1 MNRFK
6 NITHWIAVA
15 FTAAAGFAVSDAGQA
30 LIRQYPKLSAVAT
43 LLGLLGA
50 LYHSPKSPGN

>member
-1 MNRFK
+1 MNQFK
-6 NITHWIAVA
+6 KVTHWVAVA

-50 LYHSPKSPGN
+50 LYHSPKPVSN